1 MDSKTLDAFY
11 KNPQNF
17 KSKYLGPI
25 KYEGQVIAQ
34 YHHPNRLI
42 TELLGENSSKQFT
55 SVQIIGSPGTGKT
68 TLATFIAHGIHTR
81 DSSYVVY
88 HFGKSELLRFDQV
101 LDSLPTDRNLIL
113 IFDDVSLAFKLISG
127 DQKTKILQALTEAR
141 HPKLEKTDRK
151 VIIISI
157 THYGNAL
164 EKLVRSQGSW
174 KLYTDMNN
182 EEQQNFNSI
191 TKGYFK
197 NKVDSFAKII
207 LDQFR
212 KQEFEIAITNNKSR
226 IYKIND
232 PFRFVMYYDNSR
244 VRFALVPAH
253 SCNLCSKDKK
263 QIKKTEATP
272 DEIIDLAQKYYSN
285 HGIAGLKLALLVSGQ
300 TAQYQNQLIYSY
312 NTCKEILS
320 SFDIDLE
327 QLALRMRERA
337 QIKGTRL
344 YTIRKKKTDFVADL
358 EKIRAN
364 QSIEP
369 ISNDIEPNES
379 ELTEEQTSDELEC
392 IQN

>member
-1 MDSKTLDAFY
+1 MLSEQFRSGS
-11 KNPQNF
+11 N
-17 KSKYLGPI
+17 SKYLGWI
-25 KYEGQVIAQ
+25 KYEDQAIAQ
-34 YHHPNRLI
+34 YHNPMILVR
-42 TELLGENSSKQFT
+42 ELLGENKTKAFT

-68 TLATFIAHGIHTR
+68 TLATFIAHETHII
-81 DSSYVVY
+81 DPSYLIF

-127 DQKTKILQALTEAR
+127 EQKTKILQALTEAR

-174 KLYTDMNN
+174 KIFTDMNN
-182 EEQQNFNSI
+182 EEQQNFNAI

-197 NKVDSFAKII
+197 NKVDSFARII

-212 KQEFEIAITNNKSR
+212 KGEFTVNVTNHKTR
-226 IYKIND
+226 THKIND

-244 VRFALVPAH
+244 VRFALVPSH

-263 QIKKTEATP
+263 QIKKTKATP
-272 DEIIDLAQKYYSN
+272 DEIIELAQKYYAN
-285 HGIAGLKLALLVSGQ
+285 HGISGLKLALLTTGQ

-312 NTCKEILS
+312 NTCRELLS

-327 QLALRMRERA
+327 SLALRMRERA

-344 YTIRKKKTDFVADL
+344 YTIKKKKTDFIADL
-358 EKIRAN
+358 EKIRTN
-364 QSIEP
+364 QTIEA
-369 ISNDIEPNES
+369 ISNEVEPELS
-379 ELTEEQTSDELEC
+379 EIDQDKGELTQ
-392 IQN
+392 